1 MKFTSLSNSVPV
13 FLTSLFIFSLYV
25 DKCDATFWPYIKA
38 IEIEGCKFRPFVTP
52 PGSTQML
59 FLAGSGVKEEFGDSK
74 SMKYSSCAIYLQPT
88 CIAYLAKTWAEKKV
102 VDIAQ
107 SLNFFMDI
115 ATGPFEKYC
124 RITMLE
130 SAKGED
136 YAAMITKN
144 CEEMLKN
151 SNKYTETA
159 KAALTKF
166 TEAFNGR
173 TLASGSSIHV
183 TVSTSNSV
191 TLAFTEDGSVPKQ
204 GDVTLNC
211 KEVGEAFLMSTIS
224 LHSTIRESMG
234 SRISGLY
241 KSKFNFDSKDNI
253 NVDIGKSNFHL
264 GIGTPNFN
272 LGTAKSIF
280 NLGTDKPTV

>member
-1 MKFTSLSNSVPV
+1 MNMKFTSLSNSVPV
-13 FLTSLFIFSLYV
+13 FLISLLIFSLYA
-25 DKCDATFWPYIKA
+25 DKCDATFWPFLKA

-52 PGSTQML
+52 PGSTQIL

-88 CIAYLAKTWAEKKV
+88 CILYLAKAWAQKSV
-102 VDIAQ
+102 VDITQ

-130 SAKGED
+130 TAKGED

-144 CEEMLKN
+144 CEEMLTN
-151 SNKYTETA
+151 SKRYSETA

-166 TEAFNGR
+166 SEAFNGR

-191 TLAFTEDGSVPKQ
+191 TLAFTEDGSTPKQ
-204 GDVTLNC
+204 GDVTLDC

-224 LHSTIRESMG
+224 LHTTIRESMG

-241 KSKFNFDSKDNI
+241 KSKIIIDDGPKNDI
-253 NVDIGKSNFHL
+253 NGPKNFHL
-264 GIGTPNFN
+264 DIN
-272 LGTAKSIF
+272 LGT
-280 NLGTDKPTV
+280 GQKPLFDLDNTET